1 MLFVGLHQGY
11 GVNTLTH
18 GYISPHL
25 LASWLQQRIVCE
37 HVIGKL
43 TVFEIL
49 AEQYRNRR
57 RRLGLRIHLLAAIY
71 NLELRRLR

>member
-1 MLFVGLHQGY
+1 MVTFRRTY
-11 GVNTLTH
+11 
-18 GYISPHL
+18 
-25 LASWLQQRIVCE
+25 WLRGCSQRIVCE

-43 TVFEIL
+43 KVFEIL

-57 RRLGLRIHLLAAIY
+57 RRLGLRIHRLAAIS